1 MKFLILNIK
10 IRKCIKSIPGYDDS
24 LEMIR
29 EAKILKDHPNPYI
42 IEYYDY
48 FTEGINTFI
57 VTEYCDVI

>member
-1 MKFLILNIK
+1 
-10 IRKCIKSIPGYDDS
+10 
-24 LEMIR
+24 MIR